1 MITWGENSCFDAGSV
16 GNNMGGK
23 KDMHVTFNRSD
34 FEEPYNKTTRTV
46 GTTNESKMLLR
57 INTGINLVSTDEEHM
72 YEYVKGGENSFRI
85 SYTTTLSLNKMVTQL
100 YFNKW
105 TYQR

>member
-1 MITWGENSCFDAGSV
+1 MITWGEKSCFDTGSA

-23 KDMHVTFNRSD
+23 KDINVILHRSD
-34 FEEPYNKTTRTV
+34 FEETYNKTARTE
-46 GTTNESKMLLR
+46 GTTNDSNMLLK

-85 SYTTTLSLNKMVTQL
+85 TYNNFTTVS
-100 YFNKW
+100 
-105 TYQR
+105 

>member
-1 MITWGENSCFDAGSV
+1 MITWGEKSCFDTGSD

-23 KDMHVTFNRSD
+23 KDIHLTLHRSD
-34 FEEPYNKTTRTV
+34 FEETYNKTARTE
-46 GTTNESKMLLR
+46 GTTNESNMLLK

-85 SYTTTLSLNKMVTQL
+85 TYNNFTTVS
-100 YFNKW
+100 
-105 TYQR
+105 